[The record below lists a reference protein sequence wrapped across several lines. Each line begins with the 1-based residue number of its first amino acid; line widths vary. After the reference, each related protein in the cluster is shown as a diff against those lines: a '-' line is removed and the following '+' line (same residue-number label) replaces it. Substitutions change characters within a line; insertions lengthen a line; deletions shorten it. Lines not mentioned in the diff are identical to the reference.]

1 MLLIER
7 EALDCV
13 LTRPPCTGNGDEL
26 IDVSCGSCGK
36 DGDSPCIFV
45 GEKGQIPY
53 KREEF
58 ASFDDDT
65 VSTASLSS
73 LDDDKQVSFADA
85 LVSDVWE
92 RPRTPPEDVSLLYFS
107 SEETSRCVACCRVS
121 DFSLVENA

>member
-7 EALDCV
+7 DALDCV

-26 IDVSCGSCGK
+26 IDVSCGK
-36 DGDSPCIFV
+36 DCESPCIIL
-45 GEKGQIPY
+45 GEKGDLQLQ
-53 KREEF
+53 RQEF

-73 LDDDKQVSFADA
+73 DSSLDDDKRVSFADA

-92 RPRTPPEDVSLLYFS
+92 RPRTPPEEVSKLFFS
-107 SEETSRCVACCRVS
+107 SEETSR
-121 DFSLVENA
+121 